1 MLPDRTPNTAAE
13 HPDTEH
19 RTAGPNTHPD
29 GAVDP
34 RRARTVRRLRTARTI
49 ALTVVVIL
57 PPTINAQNIVE
68 WAASPDGLGLDTVRP
83 YGLWPWVAF
92 GGLDLIAAVCVFETL
107 IQTSF
112 GRKAGAFA
120 ALVWLFAGASAY
132 AGFRHGTQPG
142 VGRDVKW
149 FFPLM
154 AVSGPLLLHLI
165 LTRTRKDVQ
174 VEEGKRLQHCPASA
188 YGLARWIPGVGAFVE
203 TYCAWRIGRLEGI
216 TRPDESIARYRYLR
230 LTTGR
235 TVRVLQAMR
244 DDAARTPTVRAPSA
258 DTTATPSTE
267 HAPAAPA
274 RTPGQPRSNTPART
288 VTRRTKPGVRSNT
301 GLSDT
306 ELFAKVDNAYPNW
319 RTDMPSVRKIALL
332 FGVATSTGHTYQQ
345 RLIAEQA
352 KPEERS
358 A

>member
-1 MLPDRTPNTAAE
+1 MLPDATPNTAAE
-13 HPDTEH
+13 HPDTGH
-19 RTAGPNTHPD
+19 RTAGANT
-29 GAVDP
+29 
-34 RRARTVRRLRTARTI
+34 RRARAVRRLRTARTI
-49 ALTVVVIL
+49 ALTAVVIL
-57 PPTINAQNIVE
+57 PPTINAQNIVL
-68 WAASPDGLGLDTVRP
+68 WAASPDGLGLNTVWP

-107 IQTSF
+107 IQTTF

-149 FFPLM
+149 FFPVM
-154 AVSGPLLLHLI
+154 ALAGPALLHLI

-174 VEEGKRLQHCPASA
+174 VGEGKRLQHCPASA
-188 YGLARWIPGVGAFVE
+188 YGLARWIPGVGAFIE
-203 TYCAWRIGRLEGI
+203 TYCAWRVGRLEGI

-244 DDAARTPTVRAPSA
+244 DDAARTPAVR
-258 DTTATPSTE
+258 TTP
-267 HAPAAPA
+267 APAPAGQAPVAAPRTAEQPKPNTAA
-274 RTPGQPRSNTPART
+274 RAT
-288 VTRRTKPGVRSNT
+288 VTRRTNKPGVRSNG
-301 GLSDT
+301 GLSDA
-306 ELFAKVDNAYPNW
+306 ELIARVEKVYPNW
-319 RTDMPSVRKIALL
+319 RTDTPSVRKIALL